1 MKNLFRFFYQNGFV
15 IGFILLQIISFWL
28 ILNYTYYQQSKLY
41 QASNSISGNISA
53 KKTSITDY
61 LSLYDANRELVEENA
76 ELKNNKI
83 ESFAIVNKDYAV
95 INDTLRKIKYRHYTA
110 KVINST
116 YTKVENFITLNKGS
130 IGGFKPQM
138 AVINTKGL
146 VGIITSVSKN
156 FSIVL
161 PIIHPR
167 SRFSVQVKDKHYFGI
182 LKWNGRNFNT
192 AQIAEVANHAELIIG
207 DTIET
212 RESDIFPEGIPV
224 GKIIRADYIE
234 GSNFLDISV
243 DLFVD
248 FTTIY
253 YVYAIENM
261 MKLEQDS
268 LELEG
273 YK

>member
-1 MKNLFRFFYQNGFV
+1 MKNLFRFFYHNGFV
-15 IGFILLQIISFWL
+15 IGFILLQIFSIWL
-28 ILNYTYYQQSKLY
+28 ITNYTYFQQSKLY
-41 QASNSISGNISA
+41 QTSNFISGNISA

-61 LSLYDANRELVEENA
+61 LNLDDANKQLIEENA
-76 ELKNNKI
+76 DLKNDKI
-83 ESFAIVNKDYAV
+83 ESFAIVNKDYVV
-95 INDTLRKIKYRHYTA
+95 IDDTLRKIKYRHYTA

-130 IGGFKPQM
+130 IGGFKPNM
-138 AVINTKGL
+138 AVISTKGL
-146 VGIITSVSKN
+146 VGIITSVSDN

-167 SRFSVQVKDKHYFGI
+167 SWFSVQVKHKHYFGI
-182 LKWNGRNFNT
+182 LKWDAKDFNI

-224 GKIIRADYIE
+224 GKIISADFVE

-248 FTTIY
+248 FTNIY

-261 MKLEQDS
+261 MKQEQDS

>member
-15 IGFILLQIISFWL
+15 IGFILLQIVSIWL
-28 ILNYTYYQQSKLY
+28 IINYTYFQQSKLY
-41 QASNSISGNISA
+41 QASNYISGNISA
-53 KKTSITDY
+53 KKTSVTDY
-61 LSLYDANRELVEENA
+61 LNLDDANRQLVEENA
-76 ELKNNKI
+76 ELKNDKI
-83 ESFAIVNKDYAV
+83 ESFAIVNKDYVV

-116 YTKVENFITLNKGS
+116 YTRIENFITLNKGT
-130 IGGFKPQM
+130 IGGFKPNM
-138 AVINTKGL
+138 AVISAKGL
-146 VGIITSVSKN
+146 VGIITSVSDN

-167 SRFSVQVKDKHYFGI
+167 SWFSVQVKHKHYFGI
-182 LKWNGRNFNT
+182 LKWDAKNFNI
-192 AQIAEVANHAELIIG
+192 AQIAEVANHAELSIG

-224 GKIIRADYIE
+224 GRIIQADQVE

-248 FTTIY
+248 FTNIY

-261 MKLEQDS
+261 MKPEQDS

>member
-28 ILNYTYYQQSKLY
+28 ILNYTYYQQSKIY
-41 QASNSISGNISA
+41 QASNFISGSISA
-53 KKTSITDY
+53 KKTSVTDY

-83 ESFAIVNKDYAV
+83 ESFAIVNKDYVV
-95 INDTLRKIKYRHYTA
+95 IEDTLRKIKYRHYTA

-116 YTKVENFITLNKGS
+116 YTKVENFITLNKGL

-146 VGIITSVSKN
+146 VGIITSVSN
-156 FSIVL
+156 DFSIVL

-167 SRFSVQVKDKHYFGI
+167 SRFSVQVKHKHYFGI
-182 LKWNGRNFNT
+182 LKWDGRNFNI

-224 GKIIRADYIE
+224 GKIISADYVE

-248 FTTIY
+248 FTNIY

-261 MKLEQDS
+261 MKQEQDS

>member
-28 ILNYTYYQQSKLY
+28 ILNYTYYQQSKIY
-41 QASNSISGNISA
+41 QASNFVSGSISA
-53 KKTSITDY
+53 KKTSVTDY
-61 LSLYDANRELVEENA
+61 LNLYDANRELVEENA

-83 ESFAIVNKDYAV
+83 ESFAIVNKDYSV
-95 INDTLRKIKYRHYTA
+95 INDTLRRIKYRHYTA

-116 YTKVENFITLNKGS
+116 YTKIENFITLNKGS

-146 VGIITSVSKN
+146 VGIITSVSN
-156 FSIVL
+156 DFSIVL

-167 SRFSVQVKDKHYFGI
+167 SRFSVQVRHKHYFGI
-182 LKWNGRNFNT
+182 LKWDGRNFNT
-192 AQIAEVANHAELIIG
+192 AQIAEVANHAELIVG

-224 GKIIRADYIE
+224 GKIISADYVE

-248 FTTIY
+248 FTNIY

-261 MKLEQDS
+261 MKHEQDS

>member
-15 IGFILLQIISFWL
+15 IGFILLQIISLWL
-28 ILNYTYYQQSKLY
+28 IINYTYFQQSKLY
-41 QASNSISGNISA
+41 QASNLISGSISA

-61 LSLYDANRELVEENA
+61 LSLDESNKLLVQENA
-76 ELKNNKI
+76 QLKNNKI
-83 ESFAIVNKDYAV
+83 ESFAVVNKDYVV
-95 INDTLRKIKYRHYTA
+95 INDTLRKIKYRHYAA

-116 YTKVENFITLNKGS
+116 YTKVENFITLDKGK
-130 IGGFKPQM
+130 IGGFKPNM
-138 AVINTKGL
+138 AVINADGL
-146 VGIITSVSKN
+146 VGIITSVSSN

-167 SRFSVQVKDKHYFGI
+167 SWFSVQVKHKHYFGI
-182 LKWNGRNFNT
+182 LKWDGKNFNR
-192 AQIAEVANHAELIIG
+192 AQIAEVANHAEIIVG

-224 GKIIRADYIE
+224 GKIIHANKVE
-234 GSNFLDISV
+234 GSNFLDVSV
-243 DLFVD
+243 ELFVD
-248 FTTIY
+248 FTKIY

>member
-15 IGFILLQIISFWL
+15 IGFIFLQIVAIWL
-28 ILNYTYYQQSKLY
+28 IINYTYYQQSKLY
-41 QASNSISGNISA
+41 QVSNSISGSISA

-61 LSLYDANRELVEENA
+61 LNLENA
-76 ELKNNKI
+76 NKQLINENADLRNDKI
-83 ESFAIVNKDYAV
+83 ESFAIVNKDYVV
-95 INDTLRKIKYRHYTA
+95 INDTLRRIKYRHYTA

-116 YTKVENFITLNKGS
+116 YTKVENFITLNKGKIS
-130 IGGFKPQM
+130 GFKPNM
-138 AVINTKGL
+138 AVISTKGL
-146 VGIITSVSKN
+146 VGIITSVSNN

-167 SRFSVQVKDKHYFGI
+167 SWFSVQVKHKHYFGI
-182 LKWNGRNFNT
+182 LKWDGRDFNI
-192 AQIAEVANHAELIIG
+192 AQIAEVANHAELIVG

-224 GKIIRADYIE
+224 GKISNVEYVE

-248 FTTIY
+248 FTSIY

-273 YK
+273 FR